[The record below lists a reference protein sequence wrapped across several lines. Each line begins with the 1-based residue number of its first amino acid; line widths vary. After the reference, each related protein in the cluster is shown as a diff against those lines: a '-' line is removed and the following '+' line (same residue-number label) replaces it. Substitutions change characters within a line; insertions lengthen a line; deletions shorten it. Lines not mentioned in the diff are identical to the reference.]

1 MQSIIW
7 NGQGPVMIGTYDP
20 QNGTPE
26 MGFLTNLYSVGC
38 GNRTLTTTPGR
49 ETKKLKE
56 SCSGQRLDLK
66 EIETSKSLEVALE
79 MFQVEGRTLATAFL
93 GEAVVK
99 AAGTVTDEVL
109 PELNPGDY
117 FFTKNPKI
125 SSLVINDSTGT
136 PLVYVEGTHY
146 TLESAA
152 HGRCRLIAH
161 PAAHVEPVKMDYAYA
176 EYANIAA
183 FSAAGVE
190 RGIIFSGVNG
200 DGQHARVII
209 PRISLAMSGDW
220 SWISDEEA
228 TLTLGGSALYVPEL
242 QNDPDFGPFM
252 RIDALPV

>member
-49 ETKKLKE
+49 EVKKLKE

-79 MFQVEGRTLATAFL
+79 MFQVEGRTLAAAFL

-99 AAGTVTDEVL
+99 AAGSVTDEVL